1 MFTSEERFKVILVGK
16 GSFLLHCEPHE
27 NRTPSFLAAALEARI
42 ESGSYK
48 EFIKMIQNKGKGES
62 IRSEQHTMRKEL
74 HPTVTPLEVR
84 MQLEMALC
92 SG

>member
-1 MFTSEERFKVILVGK
+1 MRTG
-16 GSFLLHCEPHE
+16 
-27 NRTPSFLAAALEARI
+27 TPSFLAAALEASI
-42 ESGSYK
+42 GSGSYK
-48 EFIKMIQNKGKGES
+48 EFIKMIQNKGKGELM
-62 IRSEQHTMRKEL
+62 RSEQHTMRTEL

>member
-1 MFTSEERFKVILVGK
+1 MLKLK
-16 GSFLLHCEPHE
+16 P
-27 NRTPSFLAAALEARI
+27 
-42 ESGSYK
+42 K
-48 EFIKMIQNKGKGES
+48 EKKKRLKMIQNKGKGES